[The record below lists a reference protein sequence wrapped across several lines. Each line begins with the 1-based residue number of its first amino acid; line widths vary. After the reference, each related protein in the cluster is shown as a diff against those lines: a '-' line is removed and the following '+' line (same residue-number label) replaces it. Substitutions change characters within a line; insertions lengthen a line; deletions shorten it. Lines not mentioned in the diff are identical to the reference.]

1 MFALPSLASHR
12 FTTLSQCK
20 FESAFLHPRYW
31 LTWFGLGLLWVLVQL
46 PYPAIQILGSSLG
59 SASRV
64 FLKRRESIARRN
76 LELCFPDYSV
86 EQREK
91 LIAENFKSIGMAL
104 LETGMAWFWP
114 DERVRKWFDVEGL
127 ENLKHVQAQNRGVMV
142 IGVHFMSLELG
153 GRVMGLCQPMMAT
166 YRPHNNLLME
176 WVQTRG
182 RMRSNKAMIS
192 RNNLRGLVNA
202 LKKGEA
208 VWFAPDQDY
217 GRKGSSFAPF
227 FAVKDVAT
235 TNGTFVISRLSG
247 APMLTVTMVRKA
259 DKSGYRLFISPEL
272 HNYPQ
277 DEREAA
283 TYINKVIE
291 SEIMRA
297 PEQYLWVHRRFKTRP
312 VGETSLYI

>member
-1 MFALPSLASHR
+1 M
-12 FTTLSQCK
+12 SQCK
-20 FESAFLHPRYW
+20 FQRAFLHPRYW
-31 LTWFGLGLLWVLVQL
+31 LTWFGLGLLWLLVQL
-46 PYPAIQILGSSLG
+46 PYPAIRVLGSQLG
-59 SASRV
+59 STSRH
-64 FLKRRESIARRN
+64 FLKRRESIARKN
-76 LELCFPDYSV
+76 LELCFPNDTPA
-86 EQREK
+86 QREK
-91 LIAENFKSIGMAL
+91 LIKENFKAIGMAL
-104 LETGMAWFWP
+104 LETGIAWFWP

-127 ENLKHVQAQNRGVMV
+127 ENLKEVQAQNRGVMV

-182 RMRSNKAMIS
+182 RLRSNKAMIS
-192 RNNLRGLVNA
+192 RNNLRGLVSA

-227 FAVKDVAT
+227 FAVENVAT

-247 APMLTVTMVRKA
+247 APMLTVTMIRKA
-259 DKSGYRLFISPEL
+259 DNSGYRLFISPEL
-272 HNYPQ
+272 KNYPQ
-277 DEREAA
+277 DETEAA
-283 TYINKVIE
+283 AYINKVIE
-291 SEIMRA
+291 KEIMRA

-312 VGETSLYI
+312 VGESSLYK

>member
-127 ENLKHVQAQNRGVMV
+127 ENLKQVQAQNRGVMV

-192 RNNLRGLVNA
+192 RNNLRA
-202 LKKGEA
+202 GEC
-208 VWFAPDQDY
+208 P
-217 GRKGSSFAPF
+217 
-227 FAVKDVAT
+227 
-235 TNGTFVISRLSG
+235 
-247 APMLTVTMVRKA
+247 
-259 DKSGYRLFISPEL
+259 
-272 HNYPQ
+272 
-277 DEREAA
+277 
-283 TYINKVIE
+283 
-291 SEIMRA
+291 
-297 PEQYLWVHRRFKTRP
+297 
-312 VGETSLYI
+312 

>member
-1 MFALPSLASHR
+1 M
-12 FTTLSQCK
+12 SQCK
-20 FESAFLHPRYW
+20 FQRAFLHPRYW
-31 LTWFGLGLLWVLVQL
+31 LTWFGLGLLWLLVQL
-46 PYPAIQILGSSLG
+46 PYPAIRVLGSQLG
-59 SASRV
+59 SVSRH

-76 LELCFPDYSV
+76 LELCFPNDTPA
-86 EQREK
+86 QREK
-91 LIAENFKSIGMAL
+91 LIKENFKAIGMAL
-104 LETGMAWFWP
+104 LETGIAWFWP

-127 ENLKHVQAQNRGVMV
+127 ENLKEVQAQNRGVMV

-182 RMRSNKAMIS
+182 RLRSNKAMIS
-192 RNNLRGLVNA
+192 RNNLRGLVSA

-227 FAVKDVAT
+227 FAVENVAT

-247 APMLTVTMVRKA
+247 APMLTVTMIRKA
-259 DKSGYRLFISPEL
+259 DNSGYRLFISPEL
-272 HNYPQ
+272 KNYPQ
-277 DEREAA
+277 DETEAA
-283 TYINKVIE
+283 AYINKVIE
-291 SEIMRA
+291 KEIMRA

-312 VGETSLYI
+312 VGESSLYK